1 LCHPRVTSAW
11 VHLIFQG
18 CDPLSRQS
26 IQFLKKSLRPLR
38 QKIRRFNG
46 VLLFRFLKVCCIL
59 LKPKIALTYLN
70 TIKADGVGAQIQR
83 ILAIRSL
90 SNSLNLGYLHTEIKS
105 LAIHPLDSYQ
115 NNDEME
121 VFLLKLN
128 HEFWMQDTEE
138 SFVKNLREL
147 QTNTLTFSFMFSCI
161 LQGFFSK
168 KQTLVK
174 IVEPYPI
181 SEYDPHLYQGIRQFL
196 PHFVLP
202 PKTGVVVAVHYRRG
216 VGGFAVQRG
225 ERISR
230 EIAGNYFAALAKKII
245 DDGQISDLK
254 LLVYTDSPTEDVV
267 FTPPNNQS
275 HLWTNSE
282 RFSEGRMHVLG
293 LDVEEVFK
301 KISVGVKV
309 VYGGDPLDVIKSLA
323 SADHLILSR
332 SSFGYVAAI
341 LNTKGQ
347 VYFPSQFW
355 HVPMKGWQI
364 IREST
369 YD

>member
-1 LCHPRVTSAW
+1 M
-11 VHLIFQG
+11 
-18 CDPLSRQS
+18 SRQS
-26 IQFLKKSLRPLR
+26 VQFLKESLRPLR
-38 QKIRRFNG
+38 QKMRRFNG
-46 VLLFRFLKVCCIL
+46 VLLFRFLKVCCVL

-70 TIKADGVGAQIQR
+70 AIKADGVGAQIQR

-90 SNSLNLGYLHTEIKS
+90 SASLHLGYLHTEINS

-128 HEFWMQDTEE
+128 HEFWMHNSGENFAE
-138 SFVKNLREL
+138 VLCER
-147 QTNTLTFSFMFSCI
+147 QTDTLTFSFLFSCV
-161 LQGFFSK
+161 FKSK
-168 KQTLVK
+168 ISNKQTL
-174 IVEPYPI
+174 IRLVEPYPI
-181 SEYDPHLYQGIRQFL
+181 SEYDPNLYQGILHFL
-196 PHFVLP
+196 PNFVLP
-202 PKTGVVVAVHYRRG
+202 PKAGVVVAVHYRRG
-216 VGGFAVQRG
+216 VGGFAVQQG

-230 EIAGNYFAALAKKII
+230 EISGNYFAALAKKII
-245 DDGQISDLK
+245 DDGQIPDLK

-275 HLWTNSE
+275 HLWTNSA

-301 KISVGVKV
+301 EISVGVKV
-309 VYGGDPLDVIKSLA
+309 LYGGDPLDVIKSLA

-364 IREST
+364 IRESS

>member
-1 LCHPRVTSAW
+1 MIQK
-11 VHLIFQG
+11 LIQSLKNLLR
-18 CDPLSRQS
+18 PSRQE
-26 IQFLKKSLRPLR
+26 IGRIHGALQFKFLKL
-38 QKIRRFNG
+38 
-46 VLLFRFLKVCCIL
+46 CCIL
-59 LKPKIALTYLN
+59 LKPKIALTYWN
-70 TIKADGVGAQIQR
+70 TSKADGVGAQIQR

-90 SNSLNLGYLHTEIKS
+90 SANLRLGYLHTEIKS

-115 NNDEME
+115 NDDEMKD
-121 VFLLKLN
+121 FLLKLN
-128 HEFWMQDTEE
+128 REFWMQDTEE
-138 SFVKNLREL
+138 SCVENLREL
-147 QTNTLTFSFMFSCI
+147 QTNTLTFSFIFSCI
-161 LQGFFSK
+161 LQGVFSK

-174 IVEPYPI
+174 LVEPYPI
-181 SEYDPHLYQGIRQFL
+181 SEYDPHLYQGILGFL
-196 PHFVLP
+196 PNFVLP
-202 PKTGVVVAVHYRRG
+202 PKTGAVVAVHYRRG

-245 DDGQISDLK
+245 DDGQISDVE

-275 HLWTNSE
+275 HLWTNST

-301 KISVGVKV
+301 EISVGVKV
-309 VYGGDPLDVIKSLA
+309 IYGGDPLDVIKSLA

-341 LNTKGQ
+341 LNPKGQ

-364 IREST
+364 IRESN
-369 YD
+369 YE